1 MCSPQEA
8 CSYAEESAGENDEGL
23 VVVVIV
29 VEEGGCVEDI
39 GGTTCEKGEVGSEDV
54 VDAAAE
60 DAEYGEGGVEGSE
73 GVVGGS
79 VVHLASTTHS

>member
-1 MCSPQEA
+1 M
-8 CSYAEESAGENDEGL
+8 
-23 VVVVIV
+23 IV

>member
-1 MCSPQEA
+1 M
-8 CSYAEESAGENDEGL
+8 
-23 VVVVIV
+23 
-29 VEEGGCVEDI
+29 
-39 GGTTCEKGEVGSEDV
+39 GSEDV

>member
-1 MCSPQEA
+1 M
-8 CSYAEESAGENDEGL
+8 
-23 VVVVIV
+23 
-29 VEEGGCVEDI
+29 
-39 GGTTCEKGEVGSEDV
+39 GSEDV

-60 DAEYGEGGVEGSE
+60 DAEDGEGGVEGSE